1 MLNIYSSILTKSSD
15 YLTKICKDLIL
26 NRNFHGYTIDKFLIV
41 PLLMYSLNECFS
53 LFNITRSQ
61 LFISVPNKVS
71 VLYPVFSKRTVI
83 NSTYTTNETSSISEI
98 NKELSKNYKAILYY
112 ITTNKSNMK
121 GCLKFTEVR
130 DASGMFLNSIE
141 TGESFCISKR
151 LGIYCSIEGN
161 NSDIRLYKY
170 FSIFTTS
177 DSNRSNAI
185 NEIYKF
191 VEQCESEY
199 DLFLNQYKHLLLDYS
214 VNNNHTFK
222 NFNSPKTKDNLYIE
236 DKEKIFEYVN
246 QFGVNADNTLAKQ
259 KYAKSGYTF
268 KSVILMEGLPGTG
281 KTSTIKS
288 ILNET
293 GRHGILVNFGDLKT
307 KKQFLNVFKESFMG
321 VLNIKHGKVCYIFE
335 NIDSY
340 SNASVLFKDEFVEKV
355 ESTIDSLTDKERAV
369 TEVMSNLTKTMSS
382 LGKGKESIVD
392 ENANDDLDR
401 ATILNF
407 LDGVHE
413 LEDIMIIFETN
424 HVEKLHEA
432 FLRPGRIDFTISFKH
447 PSTDLIKKMLLN
459 VYSLESLGKIL
470 DNKCN
475 DHFIENTILLSK
487 VQEICF
493 TNTNVSNA
501 IDLIIEEMDFVKKS
515 EK

>member
-1 MLNIYSSILTKSSD
+1 MSNIYSSLLTKSSD

-26 NRNFHGYTIDKFLIV
+26 SRNFYGYTIDKFLMI
-41 PLLMYSLNECFS
+41 PLIIYSMNECFS
-53 LFNITRSQ
+53 LLNVTRSQ

-71 VLYPVFSKRTVI
+71 ILYPVFSKQTVI
-83 NSTYTTNETSSISEI
+83 ESKSTNVGSSSISEI
-98 NKELSKNYKAILYY
+98 NKELSKNHKAILHY
-112 ITTNKSNMK
+112 ITTHKSDMK
-121 GCLKFTEVR
+121 GCLKFTELSDGR
-130 DASGMFLNSIE
+130 GLFLNSIE
-141 TGESFCISKR
+141 TGESFCISKK
-151 LGIYCSIEGN
+151 LDIYCTIEGV

-177 DSNRSNAI
+177 DANRSNAI

-191 VEQCESEY
+191 VEQCEKDY

-214 VNNNHTFK
+214 VNNTPTFK
-222 NFNSPKTKDNLYIE
+222 KFNSPKTKDNLYIE
-236 DKEKIFEYVN
+236 DKEKIFEYVK
-246 QFGVNADNTLAKQ
+246 QFSVDADNTLIKQ

-307 KKQFLNVFKESFMG
+307 KKQFLNVFREGIMSI
-321 VLNIKHGKVCYIFE
+321 LNVKHGKVCYVFE

-355 ESTIDSLTDKERAV
+355 EDPVDSLSCKDKAMTDALSV
-369 TEVMSNLTKTMSS
+369 FTST
-382 LGKGKESIVD
+382 LGNGGKPKVD
-392 ENANDDLDR
+392 ESANNNLDR

-413 LEDIMIIFETN
+413 FEDIMIIFETN

-432 FLRPGRIDFTISFKH
+432 FLRPGRIDYTINFKH
-447 PSTDLIKKMLLN
+447 PSTKLIKEMILN
-459 VYSLESLGKIL
+459 VYNLESLDKKL
-470 DNKCN
+470 DDKCN
-475 DHFIENTILLSK
+475 NQFIDNTILLSK

-493 TNTNVSNA
+493 TNSDISTA
-501 IDLIIEEMDFVKKS
+501 IDLIIEEMKL
-515 EK
+515 